1 MFNSISIKFQI
12 TIISFIRAMFGLV
25 EENRDKLEI
34 GATTGI
40 VAWLQERMDVPMGH
54 PERIGLIGDLV
65 GVIVDRLLNPG
76 NVEALIEGIPE
87 ELAGITL
94 HCRAEWE
101 DEELEVIFKATQP
114 EMPTFIAG
122 FEMEFDEEYVVE
134 VMGKTAKI
142 IGPLPE
148 IFRNGA
154 AEICISK
161 ALKKIGAMEV
171 KAEVK

>member
-1 MFNSISIKFQI
+1 MFKSILVRFSVTLESVIK
-12 TIISFIRAMFGLV
+12 AAFGLV

-101 DEELEVIFKATQP
+101 DEELEVIFKAKQP
-114 EMPTFIAG
+114 EMPTFITG
-122 FEMEFDEEYVVE
+122 FEMELDEEDVVE

-148 IFRNGA
+148 IFRNRA

>member
-25 EENRDKLEI
+25 EENRDKIEV

-94 HCRAEWE
+94 HCDVEWQ
-101 DEELEVIFKATQP
+101 DEEVEVIFKATQP